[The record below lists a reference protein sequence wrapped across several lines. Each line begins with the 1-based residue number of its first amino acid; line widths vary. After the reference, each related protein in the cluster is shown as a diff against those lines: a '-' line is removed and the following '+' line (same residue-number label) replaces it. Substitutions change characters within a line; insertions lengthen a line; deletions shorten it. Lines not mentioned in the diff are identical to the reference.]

1 MKTGLDQYTDII
13 TYAVKNSAAKLTK
26 SFEKILIEV
35 IILYMIIPRKV
46 NFTQMERYGSH
57 DEQTYRNNFVKKKS
71 ESIDWLKLNVSLAK
85 RYFGEKG
92 RHAIAID
99 PSFISKS
106 GKKTPHIGRFWS
118 GCAQAVKHG
127 LEIMGI
133 GLIDIDAN
141 DCIMLRAHQSLTN
154 KELGLRDK
162 SMTDFY
168 ISVIKRYR
176 RELLKLSTLI
186 VADAYFSTSTFVNGI
201 KKYGFSLVS
210 RFRDNAC
217 LYYVYNGPRTGK
229 RGRPKT
235 KDGKI
240 DMNKLDLTRMEKM
253 EMKKAEGTAYT
264 LIAYSK
270 ALKCKIR
277 LVIWQMPNGKKKLFF
292 SNDISLSGDEVLAY
306 YRTRFQIEF
315 CYRDAKGYTGLMHCQ
330 ARNKWKLDFAFNAS
344 FASLNVA
351 KVTMKEMGMQY
362 SMSSF
367 KALMTNTYIVRRIFK
382 ACGYNPNRTLI
393 SKIFKDLSCLQRKT
407 A

>member
-57 DEQTYRNNFVKKKS
+57 DEQTY
-71 ESIDWLKLNVSLAK
+71 
-85 RYFGEKG
+85 
-92 RHAIAID
+92 
-99 PSFISKS
+99 
-106 GKKTPHIGRFWS
+106 KKTPHIGRFWS
-118 GCAQAVKHG
+118 GCAQAVKQG

-141 DCIMLRAHQSLTN
+141 DCIMLRAHQSLTG

-201 KKYGFSLVS
+201 KKYGFLLVS

-240 DMNKLDLTRMEKM
+240 DMNKLDLTRMEKL